1 MLQYEDGTKMEDWY
15 DVDLDVVEA
24 RNLQKFGIDGVVDY
38 PY

>member
-1 MLQYEDGTKMEDWY
+1 MEDWY

-24 RNLQKFGIDGVVDY
+24 RNLQKFGLEGVVDH

>member
-1 MLQYEDGTKMEDWY
+1 MEDWY